1 MAYLKLI
8 FPCESIEGPHDLI
21 QSYITSLSQSIT
33 FIDQDGVRLALEAYA
48 TTKQP

>member
-21 QSYITSLSQSIT
+21 QSYI
-33 FIDQDGVRLALEAYA
+33 IDQDGVRLALEAYA